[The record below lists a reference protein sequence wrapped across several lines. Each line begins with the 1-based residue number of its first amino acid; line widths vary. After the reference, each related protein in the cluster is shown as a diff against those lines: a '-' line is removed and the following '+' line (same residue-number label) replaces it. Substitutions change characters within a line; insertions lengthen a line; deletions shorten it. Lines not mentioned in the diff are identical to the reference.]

1 MRNVIRINDGW
12 LFTLDGKTETVNLP
26 HTWNAFDGQDG
37 TNGYLRTKATY
48 SKELPKSDKKTFLE
62 CKGVNSKAEI
72 RVNNELVAVHEGGY
86 SAFRVDISDYIRHG
100 CRVDITAD
108 NSPDESVYPTMADFT
123 FYGGVYR
130 DVNLIEVPDCRFSM
144 KDYGS
149 DGIYITPRHV
159 GEGGWE
165 LSIKALID
173 NADCSHKARFTLI
186 DAEGNEKAST
196 VADLRPII
204 SAKLP
209 VEDPILWNGRKNPY
223 LYTVRCEIFDSS
235 IGEVTDNIDIRTG
248 LRDYRIDSHKGFFLN
263 GEHIKLQ
270 GVSRHQDRENMGN
283 AITEKQHAEDVKLI
297 LDVGANSVRLAHY
310 QQNSYFYD
318 LCDESGLLV
327 WAEVPV
333 ISRFSS
339 KRNKNAEQQLVEL
352 IKQNYNHPS
361 IFCWGIENEITIG
374 GSASKRL
381 ITFLKRMNK
390 LARYLDPTRYTTCAQ
405 LCMCPVTSPLN
416 HITDILGY
424 NHYFGWYMGSCNEF
438 DKWLDEWHREN
449 PEGKLCL
456 SEYGAEGI
464 TKYHSDSP
472 LQGDYSEDYQ
482 ALFHEHYIK
491 AINERDWL
499 WGSYVWNMF
508 DFGSASRNEGG
519 VRGRNNKGL
528 VTFDRKIKKDSFWL
542 YKAYWSDKKFVR
554 IAGERYVNRPAGKS
568 KIKVYSNCPEVT
580 LEVNGKAYTQ
590 KADKV
595 FIFEDVELK
604 LGENVIKA
612 RGGKGYYMR
621 GTFTHHNVDF
631 TKDLFH
637 MADDLG
643 FSELSMEPVVAPPDS
658 PEALT
663 EEDLPKLFDQYELLA
678 NDMLRRQKAGKPIT
692 FYHYILDLKHG
703 PCIYKRIS
711 GCGSGTEY
719 MAVTPWGDLYPCHQF
734 VGDPN
739 YKLGNVW
746 DGVTNT
752 ALRDEFKLGNVYARP
767 DCKDCWARL
776 YCAGGCAANALH
788 ATGDIHGTYE
798 YGCKVF
804 RKRMECALMM
814 QVAQRLD
821 PELAKNAVQFESD
834 CDGCGESN
842 DGACEK

>member
-1 MRNVIRINDGW
+1 MRNIIRINDGW

-62 CKGVNSKAEI
+62 CRGVNSKAEV

-86 SAFRVDISDYIRHG
+86 SAFRVDISDYIRYG

-130 DVNLIEVPDCRFSM
+130 DVNLIEVPDCRFTM
-144 KDYGS
+144 NDYGS
-149 DGIYITPRHV
+149 DGIYITPRRV
-159 GEGGWE
+159 GEDGWE

-186 DAEGNEKAST
+186 DADGNEKASAI
-196 VADLRPII
+196 ADLRPII

-209 VEDPILWNGRKNPY
+209 VEDPVLWNGRKNPY
-223 LYTVRCEIFDSS
+223 LYTVRCEIFDSTTE
-235 IGEVTDNIDIRTG
+235 EVTDNIDIRTG
-248 LRDYRIDSHKGFFLN
+248 LREYHIDSHKGFFLN

-283 AITEKQHAEDVKLI
+283 AITEKQHAEDVKII

-333 ISRFSS
+333 ISRFSP
-339 KRNKNAEQQLVEL
+339 KRNENAEQQLVEL

-361 IFCWGIENEITIG
+361 IFCWGIENEITIA
-374 GSASKRL
+374 GSASKKL
-381 ITFLKRMNK
+381 ITFLKHMHK
-390 LARYLDPTRYTTCAQ
+390 VARHLDPTRYTTCAQ
-405 LCMCPVTSPLN
+405 LTMCPVNSPLN
-416 HITDILGY
+416 HITDIIGY
-424 NHYFGWYMGSCNEF
+424 NHYYGWYMGSCDEINN
-438 DKWLDEWHREN
+438 WLDEWHREN

-472 LQGDYSEDYQ
+472 VQGDYSEDYQ
-482 ALFHEHYIK
+482 AIYHEHYIK

-528 VTFDRKIKKDSFWL
+528 VTFDRKTKKDAFWL
-542 YKAYWSDKKFVR
+542 YKAYWSDKKFVH
-554 IAGERYVNRPAGKS
+554 ITGERYVNRPAGKS
-568 KIKVYSNCPEVT
+568 TIKVYSNCPEVT
-580 LEVNGKAYTQ
+580 LEVNGKTYTK
-590 KADKV
+590 KADRV
-595 FIFEDVELK
+595 FVFDDVELK

-612 RGGKGYYMR
+612 RGGKVRPSHTITVNGIEKATDEYKMPAEYSSFVR
-621 GTFTHHNVDF
+621 NWFVA
-631 TKDLFH
+631 
-637 MADDLG
+637 AD
-643 FSELSMEPVVAPPDS
+643 SE
-658 PEALT
+658 
-663 EEDLPKLFDQYELLA
+663 
-678 NDMLRRQKAGKPIT
+678 
-692 FYHYILDLKHG
+692 
-703 PCIYKRIS
+703 
-711 GCGSGTEY
+711 
-719 MAVTPWGDLYPCHQF
+719 
-734 VGDPN
+734 GDPN
-739 YKLGNVW
+739 KLSVEDSMGEVLSNGEVNKIIKNAAGDFAAKAVSSPLLKPIYPVKVKTMIKLAGKLGV
-746 DGVTNT
+746 
-752 ALRDEFKLGNVYARP
+752 DEKMLS
-767 DCKDCWARL
+767 L
-776 YCAGGCAANALH
+776 AGGFLQ
-788 ATGDIHGTYE
+788 TID
-798 YGCKVF
+798 
-804 RKRMECALMM
+804 
-814 QVAQRLD
+814 
-821 PELAKNAVQFESD
+821 KN
-834 CDGCGESN
+834 
-842 DGACEK
+842 

>member
-12 LFTLDGKTETVNLP
+12 LFALDGKTETVNLP

-130 DVNLIEVPDCRFSM
+130 DVNLIEIPDCRFSM

-204 SAKLP
+204 SAKLS

-263 GEHIKLQ
+263 GEHLKLQ

-491 AINERDWL
+491 AINEHDWL

-542 YKAYWSDKKFVR
+542 YKDIGATRSSFTSPARDMSTDPP
-554 IAGERYVNRPAGKS
+554 ER
-568 KIKVYSNCPEVT
+568 
-580 LEVNGKAYTQ
+580 
-590 KADKV
+590 
-595 FIFEDVELK
+595 
-604 LGENVIKA
+604 
-612 RGGKGYYMR
+612 
-621 GTFTHHNVDF
+621 
-631 TKDLFH
+631 
-637 MADDLG
+637 
-643 FSELSMEPVVAPPDS
+643 
-658 PEALT
+658 
-663 EEDLPKLFDQYELLA
+663 
-678 NDMLRRQKAGKPIT
+678 
-692 FYHYILDLKHG
+692 
-703 PCIYKRIS
+703 
-711 GCGSGTEY
+711 
-719 MAVTPWGDLYPCHQF
+719 
-734 VGDPN
+734 
-739 YKLGNVW
+739 
-746 DGVTNT
+746 
-752 ALRDEFKLGNVYARP
+752 
-767 DCKDCWARL
+767 
-776 YCAGGCAANALH
+776 
-788 ATGDIHGTYE
+788 
-798 YGCKVF
+798 
-804 RKRMECALMM
+804 
-814 QVAQRLD
+814 
-821 PELAKNAVQFESD
+821 AK
-834 CDGCGESN
+834 
-842 DGACEK
+842 